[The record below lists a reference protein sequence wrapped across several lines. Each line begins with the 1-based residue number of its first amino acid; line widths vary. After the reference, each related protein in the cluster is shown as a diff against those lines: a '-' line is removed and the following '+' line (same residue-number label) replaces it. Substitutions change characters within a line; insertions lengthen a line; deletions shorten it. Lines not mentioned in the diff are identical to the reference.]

1 MQHMAVNPKKQKAQQ
16 LFQKGKLKQ
25 AQALYEKLC
34 KENPRDAESFYM
46 LGSIFGQQR
55 KFAAAEK
62 QFRQTLK
69 LQPNALVAHCGLG
82 AALKELGRFDEA
94 ATAFQAA
101 LKLKPDHI
109 DVQLELAGI
118 FLLQGKTEEA
128 ENLLQTILKIQPR
141 SATALEGMGE
151 ICHLRRELQQA
162 IDYYQRALEVDPK
175 RTSALNRLGF
185 VLHTQGRLDEAIAQ
199 YRKALDIDPRFAD
212 SWNNMGSSLMTAG
225 RLDKAQQAFEKTLK
239 ISPQHTGATV
249 NLATVFERKGEHDKA
264 YKILAPL
271 LKKGVQDSG
280 LGIAF
285 VSICSK
291 VDRCNEAGQY
301 LETLLREQELP
312 ENRKEYAHFSLGKL
326 YDKLGRHDEAFRHYQ
341 SANDLRPDTFSE
353 TEHAAIMDA
362 VIRTFDHGFLSSAPR
377 ASIETDRPVFILG
390 MPRSGTSLT
399 EQILARHDQVY
410 GAGELLDIGDHAAR
424 LGKLLGPVPGFPD
437 SLRKISR
444 EQLDDTARAYLDHL
458 QALSPDARYVTDKM
472 PQNFIHLGLI
482 NLLFPGARVIH
493 CVRDPRDT
501 CLSIYFQHFNEAH
514 TYASKLENI
523 AAYYLVYYR
532 MMKHWESVLDIP
544 MLTVRYED
552 MVTQQEATTRKMLEF
567 LDLEWDDKCLDFH
580 KSDRFVPT
588 SSYDQVTEKI
598 YTRSM
603 ARWEKYK
610 DHIGPLLDKLKP
622 IL

>member
-1 MQHMAVNPKKQKAQQ
+1 MQHIAVNPKKQKAQQ

-25 AQALYEKLC
+25 AQILYEKLC

-46 LGSIFGQQR
+46 LGSIFGQQK
-55 KFAAAEK
+55 KFSAAEK

-82 AALKELGRFDEA
+82 ATLKALGRFDEA
-94 ATAFQAA
+94 AAAFQTA
-101 LKLKPDHI
+101 LKLKPDHV

-118 FLLQGKTEEA
+118 FLLQGKIDNA
-128 ENLLQTILKIQPR
+128 ENILLDILRINPD
-141 SATALEGMGE
+141 SASALEGLGE
-151 ICHLRRELQQA
+151 IYQFRHDFKQS
-162 IDYYQRALEVDPK
+162 IIYYQRSLEIEPN
-175 RTSALNRLGF
+175 RTSALNRLGT
-185 VLHTQGRLDEAIAQ
+185 VLHAQGRLYEAISQ
-199 YRKALDIDPRFAD
+199 YERALELDPQFIEC
-212 SWNNMGSSLMTAG
+212 WNNMGGTLTNAG
-225 RLDKAQQAFEKTLK
+225 KLDDALNAFKKILK
-239 ISPQHTGATV
+239 LSPRHIGAIV
-249 NLATVFERKGEHDKA
+249 NMAEVYRRKGEYDIA
-264 YKILAPL
+264 YKTLQPL
-271 LKKGVQDSG
+271 LKQRTKNIG
-280 LGIAF
+280 LGISF
-285 VSICSK
+285 VSICTK
-291 VDRCNEAGQY
+291 INRCDEAATY
-301 LETLLREQELP
+301 LENLLEKQSVP
-312 ENRKEYAHFSLGKL
+312 ASRKETAHFSLGKL

-362 VIRTFDHGFLSSAPR
+362 VIRTFNHGFLSSAPR

-437 SLRKISR
+437 SLRKISS

-458 QALSPDARYVTDKM
+458 QELSPDARYVTDKM
-472 PQNFIHLGLI
+472 PQNFVHLGLI

-610 DHIGPLLDKLKP
+610 DYIGPLLDKLEP